1 MTTFADL
8 VATTTSERTLVAEL
22 SDAFGAI
29 TLLLAAVGLYGVTAY
44 RVARRTREFGLRL
57 ALGATH
63 RDIAGLVMRGA
74 LSQIGMGVLIG
85 LPLALAAARALQR
98 QLFGVSPLNVRAFLF
113 GVVVVIGC
121 GLAASAL
128 PARRAAKIAPT
139 EALRM

>member
-1 MTTFADL
+1 MTTFAGL
-8 VATTTSERTLVAEL
+8 VGNTTSERTLVAEL

-44 RVARRTREFGLRL
+44 RVARRTSEFGLRI
-57 ALGATH
+57 ALGATR
-63 RDIAGLVMRGA
+63 RDIAGLVIRSA
-74 LSQIGMGVLIG
+74 LSQIGLGLLIG
-85 LPLALAAARALQR
+85 LPLALAAARALQH
-98 QLFGVSPLNVRAFLF
+98 QLFGVSPLDVPAVVF
-113 GVVVVIGC
+113 GAVVVIGC